1 MVKTIV
7 VTALTCAATSLA
19 SAGQT
24 PVALRSPD
32 NHIAVT
38 VRQVDGRLTYAIA
51 RDGKPVLLASDLG
64 LQLAGADL
72 TDDLTLMATSAPRIV
87 EDHYQMAVGKRKD
100 ITYRA
105 NEQTWSL
112 QNKKQQKIEIV

>member
-1 MVKTIV
+1 MHPP
-7 VTALTCAATSLA
+7 
-19 SAGQT
+19 GQT

-38 VRQVDGRLTYAIA
+38 VRPVDGRLTYAIA
-51 RDGKPVLLASDLG
+51 HDGKPVLLASDLG

-72 TDDLTLMATSAPRIV
+72 TDDLTLLATSVPRIV

-112 QNKKQQKIEIV
+112 QNKKQQKIDIVFRVSN